1 MSEPI
6 IVANGL
12 TRRFGST
19 LAVDQLTLAIQP
31 GEIFGFLGHNGAGK
45 TTTVRLLNGI
55 LQPTS
60 GSMRVC
66 GLDPVT
72 QGSQVRQRTG
82 VLTETPALDDR
93 LTARVSLRYYADL
106 YSVPLAQI
114 DTRIER
120 LLAAFG
126 LTERGDDKL
135 GRYSKGMRQR
145 MALARVLIHE
155 PEVIFLDE
163 PTSGLDPVVTREVHQ
178 LIARLSR
185 EHGRTLFLCTHNLV
199 EAQRLCDRVAV
210 LARGRLLAL
219 GAPAELAR
227 RFGGVQRMQ
236 LVVQPE
242 QVGIV
247 TTLLASRPDVHSV
260 EPIHGDAASLMVQ
273 GVSHVEIPELV
284 RWLVQHNIAIRA
296 IAPQEPSLEEV
307 YLALQSSTGMSHGSS
322 SRGQQDAL
330 G

>member
-1 MSEPI
+1 MNEPI
-6 IVANGL
+6 IETAGL

-19 LAVDQLTLAIQP
+19 IAVDQLTLAIQP
-31 GEIFGFLGHNGAGK
+31 GEVFGFLGHNGAGK

-55 LQPTS
+55 LQPTA
-60 GSMRVC
+60 GYMRVC

-72 QGSQVRQRTG
+72 KGPQVRQRTG

-106 YSVPLAQI
+106 YSVPPEQV
-114 DTRIER
+114 DTRIEH

-126 LTERGDDKL
+126 LSERGNDKL
-135 GRYSKGMRQR
+135 GGYSKGMRQR
-145 MALARVLIHE
+145 MALARALVHD

-163 PTSGLDPVVTREVHQ
+163 PTSGLDPVAAREVHQ
-178 LIARLSR
+178 LITRLSR
-185 EHGRTLFLCTHNLV
+185 EQGRTVFLCTHNLV

-219 GAPAELAR
+219 GAPSELAQ
-227 RFGGVQRMQ
+227 RFGGVQRLH

-242 QVGIV
+242 QAMTVG
-247 TTLLASRPDVHSV
+247 TLLASRPSIHHVESHNGDVGSF
-260 EPIHGDAASLMVQ
+260 IVQ
-273 GVSHVEIPELV
+273 GIPRTEIPELV
-284 RWLVQHNIAIRA
+284 RWLVQHGIAIHT

-307 YLALQSSTGMSHGSS
+307 YLALQGAIGISDLSQ
-322 SRGQQDAL
+322 RGGPQDVL